1 MVGVVGLGLGAVFFV
16 SVGVVAG
23 RAILDLE
30 YEEDCAADAD
40 MNVVMNTQGKFIEV
54 QGTAEGAAF
63 TMQELQTMLTYAD
76 QGIRKLIQ
84 IQRQT
89 RDQGSLGASAT

>member
-1 MVGVVGLGLGAVFFV
+1 
-16 SVGVVAG
+16 
-23 RAILDLE
+23 
-30 YEEDCAADAD
+30 